1 MAKANKAPAKKH
13 KAKLVK
19 QVMQAAQ
26 TLKAQAQAK
35 AQAKAQAQAQAQ
47 ANAEAQANASAAQEQ
62 VMTQQTA
69 ALPFATITNAN
80 GQQIQLDA
88 AQFGAYVKSN
98 YTTMD
103 FIFKNDFYEYMDA
116 HVMKNVR
123 EKLLSGMDEVSV
135 DYVHTFE
142 RMLAYV
148 RNADNAL
155 VQQNTFWTNT
165 DRALFERNAQWVA
178 KGEPAFLRQV
188 NLEWSS
194 SYTNIYGMYDVLPMM
209 TKVKKED
216 LAVDV
221 AIEADEDGMIEV
233 NYQDRFNGK
242 AIIDVGG
249 YIGDTVLLFRDLFSK
264 STIYAFEP
272 QTGNYNSMVQT
283 LAADVQSGRL
293 VPVQMGLGDKK
304 ATMRI
309 SGFQGKVDA
318 AASVTKDYGIEEL
331 SEEVQIVAFDSYVK
345 EHKLN
350 VGLIKVDVE
359 GFEPEI
365 IKGSLKT
372 IKEQRPLLVIAIY
385 HNGKEF
391 YELKS
396 YIEKLN
402 LGYKFCIRRSTLGN
416 PCCDLVLIAYPD

>member
-19 QVMQAAQ
+19 QVMNAAQ
-26 TLKAQAQAK
+26 ALKQ
-35 AQAKAQAQAQAQ
+35 AQAQAQAQ
-47 ANAEAQANASAAQEQ
+47 AAQAQAAQAQANTQAAAQPQ
-62 VMTQQTA
+62 AMTQATD

-80 GQQIQLDA
+80 GQQIQLNA
-88 AQFGAYVKSN
+88 AQFGAYVKNN

-135 DYVHTFE
+135 DYVKTFE

-148 RNADNAL
+148 RNADSAL
-155 VQQNTFWTNT
+155 VLQNTFWTAT
-165 DRALFERNAQWVA
+165 DRALFERNAQWVER
-178 KGEPAFLRQV
+178 GEPAFLRQV

-194 SYTNIYGMYDVLPMM
+194 SYTNLYGMYDVLPIK

-216 LAVDV
+216 LAVEVD
-221 AIEADEDGMIEV
+221 AQADDKGMVEV

-242 AIIDVGG
+242 AVIDVGG

-283 LAADVQSGRL
+283 LAADVESGRL

-309 SGFQGKVDA
+309 SGYQGKVDA
-318 AASVTKDYGIEEL
+318 AASVTRDYGVEEL
-331 SEEVQIVAFDSYVK
+331 TEDVQIISFDSYAK

-350 VGLIKVDVE
+350 VGVIKVDVE
-359 GFEPEI
+359 GFEQEI

-372 IKEQRPLLVIAIY
+372 IKEQRPLLVVAIY

-396 YIEKLN
+396 YIEKLD
-402 LGYKFCIRRSTLGN
+402 LGYKFAIRRSTLGN